1 MLDIIQKYVKDKYQD
16 KMSIVNNLMFESDY
30 ILLELPILDTLDESI
45 TLTNEND
52 TIYSANYIENLLVE
66 NEYKFKIIL
75 DDCENTS
82 QKTYDWTLK
91 LTNTWKPEQYRLW
104 ICWKQIVEN
113 PIKEEFIKNVTIIL
127 QGKID
132 PNIDLVNTVQEYQK
146 HGHVFIS
153 IYKTELNNPLI
164 RKICKLFPQV
174 VIATNDF
181 QKYQNE
187 LKELGKFANSHSNNC
202 YYQIKTTKK
211 VIDKVISKFI
221 VKSRLDHYYGSLDV
235 FIESTVEKN
244 KMTVSSLFVRGV
256 MGANICF
263 KYHLSDI
270 LFCGYRDEIELIF
283 KLAEQNYTIGCPEVV
298 IWKPYLLYK
307 AELENINLEI
317 LTKNEYADWMDEY
330 FYVFCINNHKNYK
343 IKIRNKIFTNVK
355 CRDKNIIR
363 IGKLASSKKYFL
375 FGCDLQ

>member
-16 KMSIVNNLMFESDY
+16 RITIVNNLVFGPDY
-30 ILLELPILDTLDESI
+30 ILLELPIIDSLDESFII
-45 TLTNEND
+45 TDDDD

-91 LTNTWKPEQYRLW
+91 LANKWIPEQYRLW

-127 QGKID
+127 QGKIH
-132 PNIDLVNTVQEYQK
+132 PNVDLVNTIQEYQK
-146 HGHVFIS
+146 YGHVFLS
-153 IYKTELNNPLI
+153 IYKTDMDEPI
-164 RKICKLFPQV
+164 KKICKLFPQV

-187 LKELGKFANSHSNNC
+187 LIELGKYGNNHSNNC

-211 VIDKVISKFI
+211 VIDKVISNYI
-221 VKSRLDHYYGSLDV
+221 VKSRLDHYYGSMDL
-235 FIESTVEKN
+235 FIKSTIEKN
-244 KMTVSSLFVRGV
+244 KMTISSLFVRGV
-256 MGANICF
+256 MGSNICF
-263 KYHLSDI
+263 KYHLSDM
-270 LFCGYRDEIELIF
+270 LFCGLTEEVEKVF
-283 KLAEQNYTIGCPEVV
+283 KLSEENYKIGVPEVV

-307 AELENINLEI
+307 ANLDNINLEI
-317 LTKNEYADWMDEY
+317 LSKNEYAEWMDSY

-343 IKIRNKIFTNVK
+343 INFRNKIYTHVK
-355 CRDKNIIR
+355 CRDKNIQR
-363 IGKLASSKKYFL
+363 FGKLPSSKKYFL
-375 FGCDLQ
+375 FGCDLI